1 MLKNLSIRTRLIL
14 AFGAAFG
21 FIVVVGAMGLTSL
34 RSLGVREKQMY
45 ENVVMA
51 MQQVGNYERA
61 HDNSRVRISD
71 ISLQAD
77 SSGLGV
83 KRQEVLLNRATMD
96 SAIHAY
102 QGTYLDAEDSINFQ
116 KLIELHTLYNLKQDT
131 ICDLIAQNRIA
142 EARTFR
148 IGSLRPVTKQM
159 GSQLAKVV
167 AKNADYAHH
176 TVEMDTESVH
186 RTMLLVGLIL
196 LLACGCLVGVG
207 YVLTRSIR
215 LPLDK
220 TGRILSD
227 VANRDLTARVRLDG
241 SDELGVMARSL
252 DSALDRITDVLKGIR
267 TTSEELGSA
276 AKEMSQAS
284 TGMDGSAARTSE
296 RASTASASADSMSGS
311 MQSISA
317 ASEQSSTNIAMV
329 ASAVEELSS
338 TVTEISRTTES
349 TRATMASTLRG
360 IEGAVE
366 RMERL
371 DAAGREIGTVVQV
384 IAEVADQTKL
394 LALNA
399 TIEAARAGEAG
410 KGFAVVAGEVKELAR
425 STSQATDEIRQK
437 VETMQAMARDAVQGI
452 RDIKEAIDRAAGEVV
467 SIAGAVEEQ
476 AIATRDIAGNVGQA
490 AAGVQEVNRC
500 VLGSTQDSR
509 SIATMLES
517 VKQDNHSI
525 VAAATQVRS
534 TATRL
539 DGMAQGLREAIQQFK
554 LD

>member
-14 AFGAAFG
+14 GFGAAFG
-21 FIVVVGAMGLTSL
+21 FIVLVGAMGLASL
-34 RSLGVREKQMY
+34 RSLGMREKEMY
-45 ENVVMA
+45 ENVVLA

-71 ISLQAD
+71 ISSQTD

-83 KRQEVLLNRATMD
+83 KRQEVMINRATMD
-96 SAIHAY
+96 SAIREY
-102 QGTYLDAEDSINFQ
+102 QKSYVDAEDSANFHR
-116 KLIELHTLYNLKQDT
+116 LIELHALYNLKQDT
-131 ICDLIAQNRIA
+131 ICDLIAQARVG

-159 GSQLAKVV
+159 GTQLAMVV
-167 AKNADYAHH
+167 AKNAEHARH
-176 TVEMDTESVH
+176 TVEMDAENVH
-186 RTMLLVGLIL
+186 RTMLLVGLIV
-196 LLACGCLVGVG
+196 LLACASLVGVG
-207 YVLTRSIR
+207 YVLIRSIR

-227 VANRDLTARVRLDG
+227 VASRNLTARVRLDG
-241 SDELGVMARSL
+241 SDEIGEMARSL
-252 DSALDRITDVLKGIR
+252 DSALDKITVVLKGIR

-296 RASTASASADSMSGS
+296 RASAASASADSMSGS

-317 ASEQSSTNIAMV
+317 ASEQSATNISMV

-349 TRATMASTLRG
+349 TRASMATTLGG
-360 IEGAVE
+360 IDGAVQ

-371 DAAGREIGTVVQV
+371 DAAGKEIGTVVQV
-384 IAEVADQTKL
+384 IAEVAEQTKL

-437 VETMQAMARDAVQGI
+437 VEAMQTMARDAVQGI
-452 RDIKEAIDRAAGEVV
+452 RDIKQAIDQAAGEVV
-467 SIAGAVEEQ
+467 SIASAVEEQ
-476 AIATRDIAGNVGQA
+476 AITTRDIAGNVGQA

-500 VLGSTQDSR
+500 VVGSTQDSR

-525 VAAATQVRS
+525 VATATQVRS
-534 TATRL
+534 TAARL